1 MSKINSYFI
10 VKSTYVVL
18 FLFSVLLKG
27 IMKTETTLKNLK
39 IEALNPMQ
47 SASIEASKKHKDIV
61 LLSPTGSGKTLGF
74 LLPVL
79 NNLEKDK
86 PGVQALIV
94 VPSRELSLQI
104 EQVFKQMST
113 GFKVNCCY
121 GGHSTRIEKNNLEHP
136 PTLLVGTPGR
146 IAYHLRLN
154 NFDANQV
161 QALVLDEFDKALEFG
176 FQDDMSYIISRL
188 KNLKRRTLTSATKMK
203 ELPAFT
209 GIKHPFEI
217 NFLPDVPAKL
227 EGLKLKFVRVENKEK
242 LDTLVSLIYK
252 TGAKP
257 TLVFCNHRDAVD
269 RISFMLEKKGLA
281 HDIFHGRM
289 DQEDREKALIKFRNG
304 SHRILVTTDLASRGL
319 DIPEIET
326 VVHYQLPLTE
336 DSFIHRN
343 GRTARMN
350 AKGTSYLILA
360 EEEEI
365 PKFITEPVEEEKIS
379 GRYEAPDMPPWSTLY
394 IGAGKKDKINKTDI
408 VGMLLQKGKLQKDE
422 LGLIEVLDHS
432 SYAAVKRDKIT
443 GVIKLIKDEKIK
455 NRKIKMEVSK

>member
-1 MSKINSYFI
+1 M
-10 VKSTYVVL
+10 L
-18 FLFSVLLKG
+18 FLFSVLLKL
-27 IMKTETTLKNLK
+27 IMTTHQALKNLK

-47 SASIEASKKHKDIV
+47 LDSLAAAKKHNDI
-61 LLSPTGSGKTLGF
+61 LILSPTGSGKTLAF
-74 LLPVL
+74 LLPLL
-79 NNLEKDK
+79 NNFEKDK
-86 PGVQALIV
+86 AGVQALIV

-121 GGHSTRIEKNNLEHP
+121 GGHATRIEKNNLEHP

-146 IAYHLRLN
+146 IAYHMRLN
-154 NFDANQV
+154 NFDTKNIH
-161 QALVLDEFDKALEFG
+161 ALVLDEFDKALEFG
-176 FQDDMSYIISRL
+176 FQDDMSYIISQL
-188 KNLKRRTLTSATKMK
+188 KHLKKRTLTSATKMK
-203 ELPAFT
+203 EIPSFT
-209 GIKHPFEI
+209 GVKHPFEI

-227 EGLKLKFVRVENKEK
+227 EGLKLKYVRVENKEK
-242 LDTLVSLIYK
+242 LDTLISLIYK

-289 DQEDREKALIKFRNG
+289 EQEDRERALIKFRNG

-326 VVHYQLPLTE
+326 VIHYQLPLTE

-360 EEEEI
+360 EEETI
-365 PKFITEPVEEEKIS
+365 PDFIAEDVEEEKVS

-394 IGAGKKDKINKTDI
+394 IGAGKKDKINKMDI

-432 SYAAVKRDKIT
+432 SYAAIKRNKIDSLLRT
-443 GVIKLIKDEKIK
+443 IKDEKIK
-455 NRKIKMEVSK
+455 GRKIKMEVSK